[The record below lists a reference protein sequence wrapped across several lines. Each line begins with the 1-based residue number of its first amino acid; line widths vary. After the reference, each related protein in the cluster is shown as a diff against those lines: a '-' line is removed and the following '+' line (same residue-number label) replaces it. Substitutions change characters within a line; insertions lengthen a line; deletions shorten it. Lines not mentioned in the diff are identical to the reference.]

1 MMDNATFRES
11 MNAVAVAASKVSAQE
26 PGIHDLLACLGD
38 LAKENRGLSYQIR
51 DNLFG
56 LIPTEGNSCEK
67 TIGCA
72 KDAVVL
78 SFVVSLGLAI
88 YVEKRFGAYSWLFLV
103 IAFLSFL
110 VSIIMLVVIIVNNTN
125 VDSYVAENQMR
136 YEMLV
141 YQYENDIYD
150 NDNDLG
156 KRELME
162 DIQKWNEDLAY
173 RRKSQDDFW
182 VGIFYPNVHDQFE
195 FIELK

>member
-1 MMDNATFRES
+1 MIFW
-11 MNAVAVAASKVSAQE
+11 
-26 PGIHDLLACLGD
+26 L
-38 LAKENRGLSYQIR
+38 
-51 DNLFG
+51 
-56 LIPTEGNSCEK
+56 
-67 TIGCA
+67 
-72 KDAVVL
+72 VVL

-88 YVEKRFGAYSWLFLV
+88 YVEKRFGDYSWLFLV

-156 KRELME
+156 KRDLME
-162 DIQKWNEDLAY
+162 DIQEWNEDLAHY
-173 RRKSQDDFW
+173 REAQDDFW
-182 VGIFYPNVHDQFE
+182 VGIFYPNIYDQFE

>member
-1 MMDNATFRES
+1 MIFWL
-11 MNAVAVAASKVSAQE
+11 V
-26 PGIHDLLACLGD
+26 LLSL
-38 LAKENRGLSYQIR
+38 
-51 DNLFG
+51 
-56 LIPTEGNSCEK
+56 
-67 TIGCA
+67 
-72 KDAVVL
+72 
-78 SFVVSLGLAI
+78 VVSLGLAI
-88 YVEKRFGAYSWLFLV
+88 YVEKRFGDYSGMFLV

-156 KRELME
+156 KRDLME

-173 RRKSQDDFW
+173 HRKAQDDFW
-182 VGIFYPNVHDQFE
+182 VGIFHPNVYDQFE